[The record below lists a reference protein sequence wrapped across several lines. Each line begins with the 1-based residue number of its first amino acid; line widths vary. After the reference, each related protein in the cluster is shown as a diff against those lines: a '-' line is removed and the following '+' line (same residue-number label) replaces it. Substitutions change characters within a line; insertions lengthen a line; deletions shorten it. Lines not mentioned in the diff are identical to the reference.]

1 MHKKLHSRLLKLDE
15 MEPVPEENQVQQL
28 TIMGDPNWF
37 CVFKMDFT
45 DKQNIKGNLRI
56 KIAYSDFN
64 SIQIDKSDIK
74 RINLLTQI

>member
-1 MHKKLHSRLLKLDE
+1 

-56 KIAYSDFN
+56 K
-64 SIQIDKSDIK
+64 
-74 RINLLTQI
+74 